1 MSLAWESVPAAPA
14 GAETP
19 AAPCINPPDLN
30 YHPRKE
36 TPMHLTHTALFA
48 SDLERMRDFFT
59 TYFDCT
65 AGELYHNAAT
75 GFRSYF
81 LTFSGGGILEL
92 MSMPGIAAP
101 DATRRCGL
109 DHIAICVGSPRQVD
123 DLTARLSD
131 DGYEILSPPRTT
143 GDGYYESC
151 VAAPDG
157 LRVELTA

>member
-1 MSLAWESVPAAPA
+1 
-14 GAETP
+14 
-19 AAPCINPPDLN
+19 
-30 YHPRKE
+30 
-36 TPMHLTHTALFA
+36 MHLTHTALFA
-48 SDLERMRDFFT
+48 SDLERTRDFFT
-59 TYFDCT
+59 TNFDCT

-109 DHIAICVGSPRQVD
+109 DHIAICVGSPRQLD
-123 DLTARLSD
+123 DLTARLSA